1 MIRVVLNKDLN
12 FIVEINDLIA
22 SIVYNLSKK
31 FIDCSEID
39 SFILIVQEK
48 KKKKHEIII
57 I

>member
-22 SIVYNLSKK
+22 STVYNLSKK

-48 KKKKHEIII
+48 KKKEHEIII

>member
-22 SIVYNLSKK
+22 SIVYNLPKK

-48 KKKKHEIII
+48 KKKEHEIII